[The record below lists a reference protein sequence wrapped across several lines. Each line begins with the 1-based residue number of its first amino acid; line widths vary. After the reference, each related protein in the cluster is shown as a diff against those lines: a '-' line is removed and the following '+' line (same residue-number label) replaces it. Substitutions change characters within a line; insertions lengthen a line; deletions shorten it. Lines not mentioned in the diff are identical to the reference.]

1 MSGVLDA
8 AKLAGLLADDDRR
21 AVFATLVLGATSM
34 DEVLEMSGLGP
45 RAAVD
50 ALARLQA
57 SGLVV
62 GSASGALVLLSSVFG
77 EAARTAS
84 PSQAAPV
91 NERERVLRTFVHDG
105 RLTSFPTQRSKRLVV
120 LDLIAQDFEPG
131 LKYSELEVNVLVGRW
146 HDDYAAIR
154 RWLVDE
160 LFLSRDAGVY
170 WRSGGSAES

>member
-21 AVFATLVLGATSM
+21 KVFAALVLGAVSL
-34 DEVLEMSGLGP
+34 DDVLELSGLGA
-45 RAAVD
+45 RAAIH

-57 SGLVV
+57 SGLVI
-62 GSASGALVLLSSVFG
+62 GSEHGALVLLNAVFG
-77 EAARTAS
+77 EAARTAA
-84 PSQAAPV
+84 PSDTAPV
-91 NERERVLRTFVHDG
+91 NERERVLRTFVRDG
-105 RLTSFPTQRSKRLVV
+105 RLTSFPTQRSKRLIV

-131 LKYSELEVNVLVGRW
+131 LRYSELEVNAIVGRW

-160 LFLSRDAGVY
+160 LFMDREAGFY